1 MVQRYKEPVE
11 RPKRFYKLVE
21 VAEAGDGFAVRLDG
35 REVRTPGGAPM
46 RLPTRAL
53 AQLIAAEWEAQGE
66 FVLMAQMH
74 ATRLANTA
82 LDSIPAAREAT
93 AQSVAD
99 YGGSDLTCYFA
110 EGPQGLVERQE
121 AAWGPAVERVEREF
135 ACAFV
140 RASGIVHQAQP
151 EATLARLKAEALALD
166 DFRLAGVAF
175 GVSLF
180 GSAVLAFS
188 LARGWLTGEQAFG
201 LSRLDEAWQ
210 EEQWGVD
217 AEAAERT
224 ARLAEEAQMLER
236 WFRALG

>member
-1 MVQRYKEPVE
+1 MVQRYKEPIE
-11 RPKRFYKLVE
+11 RPKRFYKDVA
-21 VAEAGDGFAVRLDG
+21 VAEAEGGFAVRLDG
-35 REVRTPGGAPM
+35 REVRTPGGAPL

-53 AQLIAAEWEAQGE
+53 ADLIAAEWAAQGE
-66 FVLMAQMH
+66 FVMMAEMH

-82 LDSIPAAREAT
+82 VDSIPAAREAT
-93 AQSVAD
+93 AQTVAD

-121 AAWGPAVERVEREF
+121 AAWSPAVARVEREF

-151 EATLARLKAEALALD
+151 DATLARLKDEALALD

-180 GSAVLAFS
+180 GSGVLAFS
-188 LARGWLTGEQAFG
+188 LERGWLTGEQAFE

-224 ARLAEEAQMLER
+224 ARLAEEAQMLGR
-236 WFRALG
+236 WFRALT

>member
-1 MVQRYKEPVE
+1 VVQRYKEPVE

-21 VAEAGDGFAVRLDG
+21 VAEAEDRFAVRLDG
-35 REVRTPGGAPM
+35 REVRTPAGTPL

-53 AQLIAAEWEAQGE
+53 AELIAGEWDAQDE
-66 FVLMAQMH
+66 FVLIAEMH

-82 LDSIPAAREAT
+82 VDSVPAAREAT
-93 AQSVAD
+93 AQAVAD

-110 EGPQGLVERQE
+110 EGPEGLVGRQH
-121 AAWGPAVERVEREF
+121 AGWDPAVERVEREF
-135 ACAFV
+135 SCAFV
-140 RASGIVHQAQP
+140 RAFGIVHQAQP
-151 EATLARLKAEALALD
+151 AQTLSRLKDEALAMD

-175 GVSLF
+175 AASLF

-188 LARGWLTGEQAFG
+188 LARGWLTGEQAFE

-224 ARLAEEAQMLER
+224 ARLADEARMLER
-236 WFRALG
+236 WIRALD